1 MYIPEIKSVARCTNE
16 YGFYSITLPEGNY
29 DIEISYIGFQTI
41 TKKSISRRYES
52 NFSLFHVKRRKL
64 LFLVKTL
71 V

>member
-1 MYIPEIKSVARCTNE
+1 MAKNNETSHRSIPEIKSVTRTNE

-52 NFSLFHVKRRKL
+52 NFSLF
-64 LFLVKTL
+64 
-71 V
+71 